1 MEKQLSEKLPRVEVV
16 DALRGFA
23 VMAILL
29 VHSLEHFIFPVYPV
43 DQPAWLNILNDG
55 VFNVTFTLLAGKSYA
70 IFALLF
76 GFTFYIQSANQQRK
90 GKDFGYRFLWRLLLL
105 VAFATLNAAFFPA
118 GDVLL
123 LFSVVGI
130 VLFVVRKWS
139 DCAILV
145 TAILF
150 LLQPVEWYH
159 YIVGLFDPSHT
170 LPDWGVG
177 AMYKEVAEYTKE
189 GNLWEFLGKNMT
201 FGQKASLYWALGAG
215 RFWQTAGLF
224 LMGLYIGRKQL
235 FVTSEKHTRFWV
247 KALIISAIA
256 FAPLFQ
262 LKELIMASDSE
273 LIRQTAGTAFDM
285 WQKFAFTFVLVA
297 SFVLL
302 YQRNR
307 FKDFV
312 SNLRYYGKMSL
323 TNYITQ
329 SIAGAI
335 IYFPFGLYLAVG
347 QAANIIGVM
356 LAAPVSNRIGKK
368 KTYMWSMICATLL
381 SIVFYW
387 LDRDD
392 IALIFTFQVLIS
404 ICAGSIFPLLWSMYA
419 DCADYSELKTGNR
432 ATGLIFSSSSMSQKF
447 GWAIG
452 SAVTGWLL
460 AYFGFR
466 ANAVQ
471 NEQAIQGIK
480 MFLSFLPAVGTVLS
494 VAFIS
499 LYPLSEKKMKEIT
512 EELEERRRN

>member
-189 GNLWEFLGKNMT
+189 GNLWEFLADCRLVLDGVVYRT
-201 FGQKASLYWALGAG
+201 
-215 RFWQTAGLF
+215 QT
-224 LMGLYIGRKQL
+224 
-235 FVTSEKHTRFWV
+235 
-247 KALIISAIA
+247 IICN
-256 FAPLFQ
+256 F
-262 LKELIMASDSE
+262 
-273 LIRQTAGTAFDM
+273 R
-285 WQKFAFTFVLVA
+285 
-297 SFVLL
+297 
-302 YQRNR
+302 
-307 FKDFV
+307 
-312 SNLRYYGKMSL
+312 
-323 TNYITQ
+323 
-329 SIAGAI
+329 
-335 IYFPFGLYLAVG
+335 
-347 QAANIIGVM
+347 
-356 LAAPVSNRIGKK
+356 
-368 KTYMWSMICATLL
+368 KTYSFLGE
-381 SIVFYW
+381 
-387 LDRDD
+387 
-392 IALIFTFQVLIS
+392 
-404 ICAGSIFPLLWSMYA
+404 GSYHFRYRFCSAFPTER
-419 DCADYSELKTGNR
+419 ADYG
-432 ATGLIFSSSSMSQKF
+432 
-447 GWAIG
+447 
-452 SAVTGWLL
+452 
-460 AYFGFR
+460 
-466 ANAVQ
+466 
-471 NEQAIQGIK
+471 
-480 MFLSFLPAVGTVLS
+480 
-494 VAFIS
+494 
-499 LYPLSEKKMKEIT
+499 
-512 EELEERRRN
+512 